1 MQNLIQFNTIPKIP
15 PSELGFVCKPELP
28 PHINIL
34 FRARPPL
41 QYIPIPY
48 KGIRRKYTGIFD
60 NGNQKNILSYFEK
73 TSSPPKEEK
82 DSKYVSKLKSIIKN
96 LDKQSE
102 LNKQLIKEC
111 KYIIV
116 KKINKNLI
124 FRESKFKSKCNF

>member
-1 MQNLIQFNTIPKIP
+1 MQNLIPFNTIPKIP

-41 QYIPIPY
+41 PYIPIPY
-48 KGIRRKYTGIFD
+48 KGIRRNYTGIFD
-60 NGNQKNILSYFEK
+60 NGNQKSIFSYFEK

-82 DSKYVSKLKSIIKN
+82 DSKYVQKLKTIIQK
-96 LDKQSE
+96 LDKQNE

-111 KYIIV
+111 KFI
-116 KKINKNLI
+116 
-124 FRESKFKSKCNF
+124 

>member
-60 NGNQKNILSYFEK
+60 NGNSDNILSRFEK
-73 TSSPPKEEK
+73 SSSPPKKEK
-82 DSKYVSKLKSIIKN
+82 DSKYIQKLKSIIQRMKN
-96 LDKQSE
+96 KKE
-102 LNKQLIKEC
+102 ENKKLIKEC
-111 KYIIV
+111 IYII
-116 KKINKNLI
+116 
-124 FRESKFKSKCNF
+124 